1 MVTYL
6 EGYLYKN
13 IDPVFRVT
21 SLINVAYYN
30 FSENFE
36 FAGESHDFWELSYIE
51 RGQMVIEQ
59 DEKRYLLKSG
69 ELIFCKPNVFHK
81 CWVWEG
87 KNASVL
93 TLAFEVKG
101 VDMKIFE
108 KNIAILN
115 SDERQCVSA
124 IMREAKNTYANFY
137 AQSTSAVSIDKLNN
151 TPYGSEQIICNRLE
165 ELMISAFRGRRNI
178 LAESRIIAS
187 VPCQTQTKLSHRII
201 EYMKEHISEKITLN
215 DLAKSNYISVST
227 LKRVFAQQVG
237 CSIISYLT
245 DLRIE
250 NAKDLLRRQEYSISA
265 VAEKTGFA
273 SVHYFSS
280 VFKNHTGMTPRQY
293 IEQEKI
299 YE

>member
-1 MVTYL
+1 M
-6 EGYLYKN
+6 EGYLHKN

-51 RGQMVIEQ
+51 RGQIVIEQ
-59 DEKRYLLKSG
+59 DDKRYLLKSG
-69 ELIFCKPNVFHK
+69 EIIFCKPNVFHR
-81 CWVWEG
+81 CWVWQG

-93 TLAFEVKG
+93 TLAFDVRG
-101 VDMKIFE
+101 VNMKIFE

-115 SDERQCVSA
+115 SEERQCVSA
-124 IMREAKNTYANFY
+124 IIREAKSTYTNFY
-137 AQSTSAVSIDKLNN
+137 AQSASAISMDKLND

-165 ELMISAFRGRRNI
+165 ELMISAIRGNRNI
-178 LAESRIIAS
+178 SAENRLIAS
-187 VPCQTQTKLSHRII
+187 TSHQTQTELSHRVIA
-201 EYMKEHISEKITLN
+201 YMKEHISEKITLD

-227 LKRVFAQQVG
+227 LKRIFAQQMG
-237 CSIISYLT
+237 CSIIAYLT

-250 NAKDLLRRQEYSISA
+250 KAKELLQKQGYSIST

-280 VFKNHTGMTPRQY
+280 VFKRHTGLTPRQY
-293 IEQEKI
+293 LEQEKI
-299 YE
+299 YG

>member
-1 MVTYL
+1 M

-69 ELIFCKPNVFHK
+69 EIIFCKPNVFHR
-81 CWVWEG
+81 CWVWQGE
-87 KNASVL
+87 NASVL

-101 VDMKIFE
+101 VDMKVFE

-115 SDERQCVSA
+115 SDERQCVAA
-124 IMREAKNTYANFY
+124 IIREAKSTYANFY
-137 AQSTSAVSIDKLNN
+137 AQPASAISMDKLND

-165 ELMISAFRGRRNI
+165 ELMISAFRGNRSI
-178 LAESRIIAS
+178 LAESRIITAEPS
-187 VPCQTQTKLSHRII
+187 QTQTNLSHRVIA
-201 EYMKEHISEKITLN
+201 YMNEHISEKITL
-215 DLAKSNYISVST
+215 DELAKSNYISVST
-227 LKRVFAQQVG
+227 LKRVFAKQMG
-237 CSIISYLT
+237 CSVISYLN

-250 NAKDLLRRQEYSISA
+250 KAKDLLRRQNYSIST

-280 VFKNHTGMTPRQY
+280 VFKKYTGLTPRQY
-293 IEQEKI
+293 SEQEK
-299 YE
+299 YL